1 MAYGGS
7 TVVFAQ
13 GLFDLSIRQTPNL
26 ARRTRVLS
34 SISPGENVSSEVENG
49 SDAALLAAATRRDTQ
64 AYATLVA
71 RYQQQVYRVVWR
83 LSNGHADTEDMTQE
97 VFLRLWRNPGQLR
110 EAGALKGWL
119 MRVASNLV
127 MDRYRAKPM
136 QDIETAQHVDDGRPS
151 AEDELARNWTARRI
165 DTAVAAL
172 PDRQKLAM
180 TLVHFEQQGNIKAA
194 SIMGVSVDALES
206 LLARAR
212 RSLKLALARDK
223 DLLFAG
229 LTEERHR
236 P

>member
-1 MAYGGS
+1 MVSGGS
-7 TVVFAQ
+7 TVVFAP
-13 GLFDLSIRQTPNL
+13 GLFDVSIRQT
-26 ARRTRVLS
+26 RRLPRRAAVLS
-34 SISPGENVSSEVENG
+34 SIAPDEDANDKAESG
-49 SDAALLAAATRRDTQ
+49 SDAALLAAATRRDAE

-71 RYQQQVYRVVWR
+71 RYQIQVYRVVWR

-110 EAGALKGWL
+110 EVGALKGWL

-136 QDIETAQHVDDGRPS
+136 QDIESAEHVDDGRPS

-165 DTAVAAL
+165 DAAVAAL

-212 RSLKLALARDK
+212 RSLKLALATDK